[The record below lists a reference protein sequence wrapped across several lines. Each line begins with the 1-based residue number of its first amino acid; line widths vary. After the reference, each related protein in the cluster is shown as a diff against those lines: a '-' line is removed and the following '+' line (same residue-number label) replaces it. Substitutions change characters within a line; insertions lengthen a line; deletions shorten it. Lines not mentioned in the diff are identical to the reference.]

1 MSQMELIHLSLHQRN
16 PINQFSTKYFQ
27 CKIIY
32 NEYRLFF
39 FISLAKYCLFI
50 CIFLFLTIT
59 NTFVRLPGIR
69 KVTRPLEVLLTK
81 LCSRILLALLGVYE
95 INYKYKRQDSKRH
108 PNIII
113 SSQSTIIDWLVLMY
127 NYSPKFLVI
136 AKSENNDKDYFIELS
151 YFMIFSYSM
160 GLKFPKAIPNGKKFD
175 FDKYVLERNHVPMV
189 IFPECTKTNRHGV
202 LSIRSN
208 LLDAMYSIIKK
219 HEKLLIRSEIVI
231 NKNGDYNTTD
241 ERGYYYLFLQCLN
254 YYVPIE
260 IYSQD
265 IGNETF
271 SEDEISFDKSKFK
284 SVNEYFDSNLQEFLM
299 EPNHRN
305 TVKLTYKDHIKFLE
319 YYKKTSS
326 DKNASYVKKDK

>member
-16 PINQFSTKYFQ
+16 PINHFSTKYFQ
-27 CKIIY
+27 CTIIY

-151 YFMIFSYSM
+151 YFMILSYSM
-160 GLKFPKAIPNGKKFD
+160 GL
-175 FDKYVLERNHVPMV
+175 
-189 IFPECTKTNRHGV
+189 
-202 LSIRSN
+202 
-208 LLDAMYSIIKK
+208 
-219 HEKLLIRSEIVI
+219 
-231 NKNGDYNTTD
+231 
-241 ERGYYYLFLQCLN
+241 
-254 YYVPIE
+254 
-260 IYSQD
+260 
-265 IGNETF
+265 
-271 SEDEISFDKSKFK
+271 
-284 SVNEYFDSNLQEFLM
+284 
-299 EPNHRN
+299 
-305 TVKLTYKDHIKFLE
+305 
-319 YYKKTSS
+319 
-326 DKNASYVKKDK
+326 